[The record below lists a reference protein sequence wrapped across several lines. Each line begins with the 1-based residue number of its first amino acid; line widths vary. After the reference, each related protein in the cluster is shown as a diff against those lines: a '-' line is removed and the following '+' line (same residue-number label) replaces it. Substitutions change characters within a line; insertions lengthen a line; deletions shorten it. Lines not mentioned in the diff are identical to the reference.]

1 MVVIRLARVG
11 RKKYPVYRIVAADK
25 ARSVTSKYLAVLGTY
40 NPHTKQIELDKELIK
55 QFLDNGAQAS
65 DRVLR
70 LFKANGVDLPKWA
83 NIHDR
88 NKAPKAKEGDEKEEP
103 TKGSDDSSSNSSS
116 EAKAKGE
123 ASATDEVATDASDT
137 AEQKAVETKDAVGTA
152 EAVDKQADDIKTE
165 ENTAD
170 AAVET
175 AQAETK
181 AKPEKEAS
189 KE

>member
-55 QFLDNGAQAS
+55 QYLDNGAQAS

-70 LFKANGVDLPKWA
+70 LFKANSIELPKWA

-88 NKAPKAKEGDEKEEP
+88 NKAPKSKEGAEE
-103 TKGSDDSSSNSSS
+103 TT
-116 EAKAKGE
+116 AKGP
-123 ASATDEVATDASDT
+123 ATDEVAAEASDT
-137 AEQKAVETKDAVGTA
+137 ADQKAVETKEAVGTA
-152 EAVDKQADDIKTE
+152 EAVEKQADDIKTE
-165 ENTAD
+165 EKTAD

-175 AQAETK
+175 AQAEAK
-181 AKPEKEAS
+181 AKLEKAEP

>member
-55 QFLDNGAQAS
+55 QYLDNGAQAS

-88 NKAPKAKEGDEKEEP
+88 NKAPKAKEGIEEK
-103 TKGSDDSSSNSSS
+103 TD
-116 EAKAKGE
+116 KAP
-123 ASATDEVATDASDT
+123 ATDEVATEASD
-137 AEQKAVETKDAVGTA
+137 AADQKTVETKDAVGTA

-165 ENTAD
+165 EKTAD

-175 AQAETK
+175 AQAEAK
-181 AKPEKEAS
+181 AKPEPDAKKE
-189 KE
+189 

>member
-55 QFLDNGAQAS
+55 QYLDNGAQAS

-88 NKAPKAKEGDEKEEP
+88 NKAPKTKEGAEETTDNAP
-103 TKGSDDSSSNSSS
+103 
-116 EAKAKGE
+116 
-123 ASATDEVATDASDT
+123 ATDEVATEASD
-137 AEQKAVETKDAVGTA
+137 AADQKTVDTKDAVGTA
-152 EAVDKQADDIKTE
+152 EAVDKQANDIKTE
-165 ENTAD
+165 EKTAD

-175 AQAETK
+175 AQAEAK
-181 AKPEKEAS
+181 AKPEPDSKKE
-189 KE
+189 

>member
-55 QFLDNGAQAS
+55 QYLDNGAQAS

-70 LFKANGVDLPKWA
+70 LFKANSVDLPKWA

-88 NKAPKAKEGDEKEEP
+88 NKAPKAKEGAE
-103 TKGSDDSSSNSSS
+103 
-116 EAKAKGE
+116 E
-123 ASATDEVATDASDT
+123 ASAKSTDEVATEASDT
-137 AEQKAVETKDAVGTA
+137 ADQKTVETKDAVGTA
-152 EAVDKQADDIKTE
+152 EAVDKQAEDIKTE
-165 ENTAD
+165 EKTAD

-175 AQAETK
+175 AQAEAK
-181 AKPEKEAS
+181 AKPEPDAKKE
-189 KE
+189 

>member
-55 QFLDNGAQAS
+55 QYLDNGAQAS

-88 NKAPKAKEGDEKEEP
+88 NKAPKAKEGAEE
-103 TKGSDDSSSNSSS
+103 TTD
-116 EAKAKGE
+116 KAP
-123 ASATDEVATDASDT
+123 ATDEVATEASD
-137 AEQKAVETKDAVGTA
+137 AADQKTVDTKDAVGTA

-165 ENTAD
+165 EKTAD
-170 AAVET
+170 AAVDT
-175 AQAETK
+175 AQAEAK
-181 AKPEKEAS
+181 AKPEPDTKKE
-189 KE
+189 